1 MVVEKVGYFIGIG
14 YSGVFGV
21 KIRRFCSP
29 RFVSTCKTVYSFPS
43 LFRII
48 SVFIENVLEVMLFHV
63 FDCIVVECPDLDIGG
78 T

>member
-48 SVFIENVLEVMLFHV
+48 SVSIKKCFGSNVFSC
-63 FDCIVVECPDLDIGG
+63 F
-78 T
+78 